1 MTNFERLTESP
12 EILAGVMSDIMF
24 DAGCDNYCPADTGE
38 CDMTSC
44 VSAWLAWLEKEAE
57 K

>member
-12 EILAGVMSDIMF
+12 EILAGVMSDIMLE
-24 DAGCDNYCPADTGE
+24 AGCDRYCPADTGE
-38 CDMTSC
+38 CDRISC
-44 VSAWLAWLEKEAE
+44 VSTWLAWLEKEAG

>member
-12 EILAGVMSDIMF
+12 EILAGVMADIMF
-24 DAGCDNYCPADTGE
+24 EAGCDRYCPADTGE
-38 CDMTSC
+38 CDRTSC
-44 VSAWLAWLEKEAE
+44 VSTWLAWLEKEAG

>member
-12 EILAGVMSDIMF
+12 EILAGVVSDIMF

-44 VSAWLAWLEKEAE
+44 VATWLAWLEKEAE

>member
-24 DAGCDNYCPADTGE
+24 NAGCDNCCPADTGE
-38 CDMTSC
+38 CDIMTC
-44 VSAWLAWLEKEAE
+44 TDAWIAWLEKEDE
-57 K
+57 